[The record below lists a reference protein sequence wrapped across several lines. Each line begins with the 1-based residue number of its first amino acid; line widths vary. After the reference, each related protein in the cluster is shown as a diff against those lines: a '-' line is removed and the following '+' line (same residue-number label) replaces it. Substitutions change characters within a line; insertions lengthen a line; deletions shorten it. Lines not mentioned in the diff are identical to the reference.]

1 MGSSKEHLNPFKN
14 WKQDLPASIVV
25 FLVAVP
31 LCLGIA
37 LASGAPLFAGLISG
51 MIGGLVVG
59 ALSGSS
65 LGVSGPAAGLAVI
78 VLTAIQDLGSFEV
91 FLVAVVIAG
100 LIQLALGFL
109 RGGVIAYFF
118 PASVITGMLAGIGV
132 IIFLK
137 QIPHAVGY
145 DEDYLG
151 DLSFQQADREN
162 TFSELLNMWEY
173 LTPSA
178 LVIAGVSLAIL
189 LLWESSWIKNNKVLQ
204 AIPGP
209 LLAVIAGIFLKISF
223 DGTPGWT
230 LKADHLVQIPVSSSL
245 SDFLGNFTFP
255 DWSALQNPDIY
266 VTALVIAIVASLET
280 LLSVEA
286 TDKLDPYKRVTP
298 TNRELKAQGIA
309 NSLSGLIGGLPIT
322 QVIVR
327 SSANIQSGGRT
338 KKSAILHGGW
348 ILLSILFIPMVLN
361 HIPLAT
367 LAAVLFLVGYKLAKP
382 SLFKKMYRQGR
393 EQFIPFLLTVLG
405 LVFTDLLTGLGIGIA
420 ASLIFLLYKN
430 YQNSYRL
437 QEEVK
442 GDHRSFQINL
452 AQEVTFLNKASLR
465 QTLSEIPD
473 NVKVTI
479 DTTQTRYM
487 HHDVVEILQDF
498 KVNARERGIELT
510 LKGLNR
516 QRHNDLP
523 DHITVEAGD
532 SSDEVVST
540 TINPYDKVD

>member
-1 MGSSKEHLNPFKN
+1 MASGKDHLNPFQN
-14 WKQDLPASIVV
+14 WKQDLPASVVV

-59 ALSGSS
+59 SLSGSS

-78 VLTAIQDLGSFEV
+78 VLTAIQDLGSFEL
-91 FLVAVVIAG
+91 FLVAVVLAG

-151 DLSFQQADREN
+151 DLSFKQADREN

-178 LVIAGVSLAIL
+178 LIIAAVSLLIL
-189 LLWESSWIKNNKVLQ
+189 LLWESKWIKNNKILQ
-204 AIPGP
+204 SIPGP
-209 LLAVIAGIFLKISF
+209 LLAVMAGIFLKISF
-223 DGTPGWT
+223 DGVSGWT
-230 LKADHLVQIPVSSSL
+230 LKADHLVQIPVSSNL

-255 DWSALQNPDIY
+255 DWAGLANPDIY
-266 VTALVIAIVASLET
+266 ITALVIAIVASLET

-298 TNRELKAQGIA
+298 TNRELKAQGVA
-309 NSLSGLIGGLPIT
+309 NSLSGLIGGIPIT

-327 SSANIQSGGRT
+327 SSANIQTGGRT

-348 ILLSILFIPMVLN
+348 ILLSILFIPVVLN

-382 SLFKKMYRQGR
+382 SLFKKMYSQGK

-405 LVFTDLLTGLGIGIA
+405 LVFTDLLTGLGIGLA

-442 GDHRSFQINL
+442 GEDRSFQIKL

-465 QTLSEIPD
+465 KTLSEIP
-473 NVKVTI
+473 NQSKVTI

-487 HHDVVEILQDF
+487 HHDVVEILEDF
-498 KVNARERGIELT
+498 KINARERGIELT

-516 QRHNDLP
+516 QRFNDLP
-523 DHITVEAGD
+523 DHITVEAGN

-540 TINPYDKVD
+540 TVNPYDKVD